1 MISVVIPAYNREKT
15 ITRAINSVLNQT
27 YKDLEL
33 IIVDD
38 NSTDGTEKAVKAV
51 KDSRINYYKL
61 EENKGA
67 CFARNFGASKANG
80 EYIAFQDSDDEWL
93 ANKLEL
99 QMSEMKKNNAD
110 MVFARLKLYEED
122 IPNKCVRS
130 APRENKKSGV
140 ITYEELLSKTLV
152 TTPTILIKKQI
163 FDEIKFDEEM
173 PRFQDWEFSLRVAK
187 KYKVYYIA
195 KDVMKA
201 YRQNNSITNQNNK
214 GVIALNRLYIK
225 NKEAFEENKKA
236 YANLQILL
244 GECYAKNKQD
254 YKEYLK
260 KSLKTKFTI
269 INLLRII
276 KIIYKNR

>member
-260 KSLKTKFTI
+260 KSLKTKFII

>member
-67 CFARNFGASKANG
+67 CFARNFGVSKANG

-110 MVFARLKLYEED
+110 MVFARLKVYEED
-122 IPNKCVRS
+122 IPNKCIRS

-214 GVIALNRLYIK
+214 GVTALNRLYIK